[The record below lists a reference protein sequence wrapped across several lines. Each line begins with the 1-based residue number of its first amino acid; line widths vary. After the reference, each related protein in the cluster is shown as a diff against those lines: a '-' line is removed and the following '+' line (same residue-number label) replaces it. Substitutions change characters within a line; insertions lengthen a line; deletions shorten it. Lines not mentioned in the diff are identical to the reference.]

1 MTTNKKCY
9 LYYGKSIKIV
19 YFRSRSIR
27 RKRLGGFQRVGHS
40 QRKKISSKAEQFSES
55 VIREMTRL
63 ALQHE
68 AVNLAQGFPDFS
80 CPSELKQAACQA
92 IEADVNQY
100 AITWGDRLFR
110 QAIAQKVGWY
120 LGLEVDPDRQI
131 TVTCG
136 STEAM
141 AATMLATVD
150 PGDEVI
156 VFEPYYE
163 NYGPDAILAS
173 ATPRYVKLHSPDWT
187 FDEADLR
194 QAFSDRTKA
203 IIINTPH
210 NPTGKVF
217 TSEELSLIAELC
229 QKWDVLAFTDEIYEH
244 ILYDGMKHVALA
256 TLPGMAER
264 TVTIN
269 GLSKTYSVTGWRV
282 GYILTSPELTNA
294 IRKVHD
300 FLTVGAAAPLQ
311 RAGVTAMQLPVS
323 YYQEL
328 AAIYQE
334 KRKAILHTLDLVEIP
349 YFVPKGAYYV
359 FADISSLSRSSVEFT
374 HYLIK
379 DVGVAVVPGT
389 SFFSQPELGRSFIRF
404 CFSKKP
410 ETLLAARERLLKL
423 QPNLQPTS

>member
-1 MTTNKKCY
+1 MTQIQK
-9 LYYGKSIKIV
+9 
-19 YFRSRSIR
+19 
-27 RKRLGGFQRVGHS
+27 
-40 QRKKISSKAEQFSES
+40 KKISSKADQFTES
-55 VIREMTRL
+55 VIREMTRV
-63 ALQHE
+63 AVQYK
-68 AVNLAQGFPDFS
+68 AVNLAQGFPDFP
-80 CPSELKQAACQA
+80 CPPELKSAAFQA
-92 IEADVNQY
+92 IQEDINQY

-110 QAIAQKVGWY
+110 EAITKKVRWY
-120 LGLEVDPDRQI
+120 LDLDVDPETQI

-150 PGDEVI
+150 PGEEII

-163 NYGPDAILAS
+163 NYGPDAILAGAS
-173 ATPRYVKLHSPDWT
+173 PRYVQLHPPDWN
-187 FDEADLR
+187 FDEAELR
-194 QAFSDRTKA
+194 QAFNEKTKA

-217 TSEELSLIAELC
+217 THNELALIAELC

-244 ILYDGMKHVALA
+244 ILYDNVKHVAMA

-282 GYILTSPELTNA
+282 GYIIANPELTGA

-300 FLTVGAAAPLQ
+300 FLTVGSPAPLQ
-311 RAGVTAMQLPVS
+311 RAGVAAMQMSVS
-323 YYQEL
+323 YYEEL
-328 AAIYQE
+328 AKLYHE
-334 KRKAILHTLDLVEIP
+334 KRDMIIQTLNEANIQ

-359 FADISSLSRSSVEFT
+359 LADISSFGYKSDIEFA

-379 DVGVAVVPGT
+379 EIGVAVVPGS
-389 SFFSQPELGRSFIRF
+389 SFFSRKEDGRRFIRF
-404 CFSKKP
+404 CFSKTR
-410 ETLLAARERLLKL
+410 ETLQSARERLLKL
-423 QPNLQPTS
+423 EAKQA